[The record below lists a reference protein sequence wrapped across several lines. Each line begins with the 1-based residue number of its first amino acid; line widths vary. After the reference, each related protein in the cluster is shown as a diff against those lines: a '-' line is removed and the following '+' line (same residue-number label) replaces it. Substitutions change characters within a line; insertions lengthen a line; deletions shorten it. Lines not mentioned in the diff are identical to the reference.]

1 MRASEFIKEHGLEEA
16 KKVINFAQGFN
27 LEKVPC
33 TVNKEYFSIDV
44 CELERLVNAYDRV
57 ERLGGLKGARA
68 RLHLEYMRDLRAIED
83 VENCQ

>member
-1 MRASEFIKEHGLEEA
+1 MKANEFIKEHGLEEA
-16 KKVINFAQGFN
+16 KKALNFAQGFN

-57 ERLGGLKGARA
+57 ERLGGLKGSRA
-68 RLHLEYMRDLRAIED
+68 KCLLEYMRDLRAIED
-83 VENCQ
+83 VESCQ